1 MRPLWVLS
9 ANARLIAADAP
20 GAARTSSAERS
31 VVSNESLATA
41 GNVSCRFVGMNGYP
55 DGWAEKGT
63 EAYWAKREADQ
74 AALRLQF
81 IKDKGI
87 PPKPPDPRER
97 LRHR

>member
-1 MRPLWVLS
+1 
-9 ANARLIAADAP
+9 
-20 GAARTSSAERS
+20 
-31 VVSNESLATA
+31 
-41 GNVSCRFVGMNGYP
+41 MNGYP

-87 PPKPPDPRER
+87 PPKPPNPRER
-97 LRHR
+97 LRDRR